1 MQHPSLLLYFD
12 GFENGRHVPSPQLA
26 HRYPESV
33 EPQPAQTVN
42 TPSIMQLHSADE
54 TQLLEYLRCNDRTIV
69 QFAMA
74 SLEGKWLG
82 AFGPDAQDSVQKALA
97 AMDKDDLDAARTLL
111 EQVVVDCP
119 EYAVA
124 WSKLA
129 MVEFRAGNT
138 EQAMTHYQIALAH
151 KPHLLEALTGL
162 ATCATKLRQWE
173 TAHAAANRLLRVQP
187 SDHFAQLVL
196 ENAIHATL

>member
-1 MQHPSLLLYFD
+1 MQHPSLLLFFD
-12 GFENGRHVPSPQLA
+12 GFENDRHVPSPQLA
-26 HRYPESV
+26 RRYPEDV
-33 EPQPAQTVN
+33 ESKSAETVN
-42 TPSIMQLHSADE
+42 VPSIMQLHSADE
-54 TQLLEYLRCNDRTIV
+54 AQLLEYLRCNDRTIV
-69 QFAMA
+69 QFATA
-74 SLEGKWLG
+74 SLEGKWLS
-82 AFGPDAQDSVQKALA
+82 AFGSDAQDSVQKALA

-138 EQAMTHYQIALAH
+138 EQAMTHYQVALAH

-173 TAHAAANRLLRVQP
+173 VAHAAANRLLRVQP

-196 ENAIHATL
+196 ENAIHASL